1 MDDTRLA
8 TGIFLALLIIAAF
21 TAHAGALTI
30 SSSKDA
36 VNIATKDAKD
46 STAWQ
51 KLEIGGIAGMAFTEP
66 EAVRI
71 TLTSTADE
79 KQKIEPIVQLNP
91 GASLV
96 VEGNYA
102 GGDAQIVQV
111 GKDKI
116 EGYYS
121 YGKSS
126 PYPWGIYWCIHD
138 VGGKPVII
146 FSEFSKRS
154 VWYSPVS
161 SDTVEEI
168 AAILNKGDIP
178 DITLIQKAAG
188 A

>member
-8 TGIFLALLIIAAF
+8 TGLFLIVLIIAAF

-30 SSSKDA
+30 SSKDT
-36 VNIATKDAKD
+36 VSIATKDAKD
-46 STAWQ
+46 TNTWNNLASGDITSV
-51 KLEIGGIAGMAFTEP
+51 KFTEP
-66 EAVRI
+66 KAVKLSI
-71 TLTSTADE
+71 SSDKE
-79 KQKIEPIVQLNP
+79 KIEPVILLNP
-91 GASLV
+91 DSDLV
-96 VEGNYA
+96 VQANYA

-126 PYPWGIYWCIHD
+126 AYPWGVYWCIHE
-138 VGGKPVII
+138 VGGKPVIV

-154 VWYSPVS
+154 VWFSPIS
-161 SDTVEEI
+161 SDKVGEI
-168 AAILNKGDIP
+168 TATLNKGELP
-178 DITLIQKAAG
+178 DIILLQEAAG

>member
-21 TAHAGALTI
+21 TAHAGALTVTSKDSVSI
-30 SSSKDA
+30 SIKDSKDA
-36 VNIATKDAKD
+36 
-46 STAWQ
+46 TAWNTLASGDMGSYTLS
-51 KLEIGGIAGMAFTEP
+51 KVSTLKFI
-66 EAVRI
+66 
-71 TLTSTADE
+71 LTSE
-79 KQKIEPIVQLNP
+79 KEKVEPVVQVWPSSDIVIK
-91 GASLV
+91 A
-96 VEGNYA
+96 NYA

-111 GKDKI
+111 GKGKI

-126 PYPWGIYWCIHD
+126 AYPWGIYWCIHD

>member
-8 TGIFLALLIIAAF
+8 TGIFLALLIFAAF

-30 SSSKDA
+30 SSKDT

-46 STAWQ
+46 AVTWVDLSQ
-51 KLEIGGIAGMAFTEP
+51 GDIASVSFTS
-66 EAVRI
+66 AQTVKI
-71 TLTSTADE
+71 SVVGALKD
-79 KQKIEPIVQLNP
+79 QKIEPVVQINP

-96 VEGNYA
+96 VSANYA

-111 GKDKI
+111 GKNKI

-126 PYPWGIYWCIHD
+126 TYPWGIYWCIHD

>member
-1 MDDTRLA
+1 MDDTKLA

-21 TAHAGALTI
+21 TAHAGALTVT
-30 SSSKDA
+30 SKDTVDISILIDMNKSSWEKMESGDVA
-36 VNIATKDAKD
+36 TVEIAKPTTAKISLSSVVDAK
-46 STAWQ
+46 
-51 KLEIGGIAGMAFTEP
+51 KKVEP
-66 EAVRI
+66 V
-71 TLTSTADE
+71 
-79 KQKIEPIVQLNP
+79 VQINP

-96 VEGNYA
+96 VEANYA
-102 GGDAQIVQV
+102 GGDAQFVQV
-111 GKDKI
+111 GKNKI

-126 PYPWGIYWCIHD
+126 AYPWGIYWCIHD
-138 VGGKPVII
+138 VGGKPMIV